1 MKFRI
6 NNDNWQIKETD
17 KDTMRDLWN
26 KITGE
31 DTCVFG
37 LTIKTSQIIFIN
49 KNICEEQKI
58 KTLKHELAHCY
69 IWEYGFY
76 YVEADEETICEIV
89 AKSNDFINRVV
100 EKYRKETKKEEIQMT
115 SKQALEL
122 AELNNKYTTQLYA
135 LYKMKKL
142 KEEVRNNVNTK
153 RP

>member
-17 KDTMRDLWN
+17 KDTIRDLWN

-31 DTCVFG
+31 DTVVFG
-37 LTIKTSQIIFIN
+37 LTVKTSQVIFIN
-49 KNICEEQKI
+49 NDICEEQKI

-100 EKYRKETKKEEIQMT
+100 DKYRKETKKGGDT
-115 SKQALEL
+115 NDK
-122 AELNNKYTTQLYA
+122 
-135 LYKMKKL
+135 
-142 KEEVRNNVNTK
+142 
-153 RP
+153 